1 MKPWILIVGTK
12 DGEMNRYLITT
23 RHNII
28 QLQRINNLVW
38 YNLKKCSE
46 IFMILLTSTFSNES
60 VYDIT
65 GLAE

>member
-1 MKPWILIVGTK
+1 
-12 DGEMNRYLITT
+12 MNRYLITT
-23 RHNII
+23 RHNI

-46 IFMILLTSTFSNES
+46 IFMILLTSTFSDES
-60 VYDIT
+60 VYEVI